1 MTQNFTCTMK
11 LLCKSCEAEEVWILS
26 EDVLIESQHGPKD
39 CQSKRKPFERYDTRS
54 DDEFSAALREMYGK
68 EAPFVNVAEVNDVRF
83 VAHPKFPVHVFN
95 PDTKEL
101 EAVSFPDTK
110 ELEAVSFPATRS
122 AEELRA
128 QNKHQYTD
136 EEMEILNEDRRLRS
150 PMTTQVFVPNS
161 CSVSCYYDAA
171 KDAFD
176 FRISWL
182 KKENPLVVVGK
193 EIGRFSV
200 SRRALEGV
208 NGGPIA
214 MSEQLGVD
222 VGEAP

>member
-1 MTQNFTCTMK
+1 
-11 LLCKSCEAEEVWILS
+11 
-26 EDVLIESQHGPKD
+26 
-39 CQSKRKPFERYDTRS
+39 
-54 DDEFSAALREMYGK
+54 MYGK

-95 PDTKEL
+95 
-101 EAVSFPDTK
+101 PDTK

-182 KKENPLVVVGK
+182 KKENPLVGAAI

>member
-1 MTQNFTCTMK
+1 
-11 LLCKSCEAEEVWILS
+11 
-26 EDVLIESQHGPKD
+26 
-39 CQSKRKPFERYDTRS
+39 
-54 DDEFSAALREMYGK
+54 
-68 EAPFVNVAEVNDVRF
+68 
-83 VAHPKFPVHVFN
+83 
-95 PDTKEL
+95 
-101 EAVSFPDTK
+101 
-110 ELEAVSFPATRS
+110 
-122 AEELRA
+122 
-128 QNKHQYTD
+128 
-136 EEMEILNEDRRLRS
+136 
-150 PMTTQVFVPNS
+150 MTTQVFVPNS

-182 KKENPLVVVGK
+182 KKENPLVGAAI